1 MSSVIDD
8 ALTSEAFFQSPWET
22 YERLRNVAPVYW
34 CEPWQQWL
42 VSRYDDVVHILRN
55 PGLFSNHGFE
65 QAFLRKLPGSLSDDF
80 PNIDRHYNTLVVS
93 NSNPPDHTRLRKHLQ
108 PIFGPRK
115 MKHLEADVGVLVDGF
130 LDPLG
135 EHGGVDWVE
144 QFAFP
149 LPSTVIAVILGAPAS
164 DRERF
169 QRWSSSMSAFLGSG
183 SPQIDLARRNDASIA
198 DFRAYMEELAQT
210 RTGRDA
216 PTVLDA
222 LLAARDE
229 GALTHDEL
237 ISTCMTLLQGGFE
250 TTANLLSNA
259 VVCLMTHP
267 EQWGRLK
274 ADPSLASAA
283 VEETLRFNG
292 PVQAIRRIARENVI
306 IGDTE
311 IAAGSLVICLIG
323 SANRDET
330 QFPNP
335 ATFDIYRDPA
345 RHLGFGLGIHHCVGA
360 PLSRM
365 EATATLEALASR
377 YGGTRLAEGFEMSYR
392 KNVKFRGP
400 ERLLVE
406 LRHAS

>member
-1 MSSVIDD
+1 VTMRVGRH
-8 ALTSEAFFQSPWET
+8 L
-22 YERLRNVAPVYW
+22 
-34 CEPWQQWL
+34 L
-42 VSRYDDVVHILRN
+42 V
-55 PGLFSNHGFE
+55 
-65 QAFLRKLPGSLSDDF
+65 
-80 PNIDRHYNTLVVS
+80 
-93 NSNPPDHTRLRKHLQ
+93 HT
-108 PIFGPRK
+108 F
-115 MKHLEADVGVLVDGF
+115 M
-130 LDPLG
+130 
-135 EHGGVDWVE
+135 
-144 QFAFP
+144 
-149 LPSTVIAVILGAPAS
+149 GAC
-164 DRERF
+164 
-169 QRWSSSMSAFLGSG
+169 
-183 SPQIDLARRNDASIA
+183 
-198 DFRAYMEELAQT
+198 
-210 RTGRDA
+210 
-216 PTVLDA
+216 V
-222 LLAARDE
+222 
-229 GALTHDEL
+229 
-237 ISTCMTLLQGGFE
+237 
-250 TTANLLSNA
+250 NA

-283 VEETLRFNG
+283 LEETLRFNG

-311 IAAGSLVICLIG
+311 IAAGGLVICLIG

-345 RHLGFGLGIHHCVGA
+345 RHLGFGVGIHHCVGA